1 MITHD
6 QFPSFLYWCEFIQK
20 IFGHYRR
27 LHMNITQKNQR
38 SLNKRSLC
46 LNVWVNDSFDRQHF
60 NQCNVWQNMI
70 IVWIV
75 FFFDYD
81 KSLDLERSQRLWRW
95 SCWAD
100 WHDEHADLN
109 QACPHK
115 NWKNQTQRWHQMYD
129 WMFFVSDLLCFGLWT
144 LSCRKI
150 QRKM

>member
-75 FFFDYD
+75 FCSTTT
-81 KSLDLERSQRLWRW
+81 KAWTW
-95 SCWAD
+95 SKVKGYVGGLVEQADTMSMQTQIKHVPTGVEKTKRNVGIRCMIECFSYRTFCASVWANY
-100 WHDEHADLN
+100 HDETF
-109 QACPHK
+109 K
-115 NWKNQTQRWHQMYD
+115 
-129 WMFFVSDLLCFGLWT
+129 
-144 LSCRKI
+144 
-150 QRKM
+150 KM